1 MWRGHEEIPEVRLDI
16 SFSVCRPFGLL
27 QKFRSK
33 TFNWTRLEIFR
44 AAARDYTC
52 IICRFLAFTFA
63 LNMREGLARES
74 RTRFHTLSRVCAGI
88 QYTSGSNDGN
98 KGVEA
103 SLLLHFRKKPCLRR
117 HPFSSEWCSVL
128 FLLVLSSLS
137 SEGSNLWEGGN
148 ECQWWRC
155 HGVTIQRHV
164 TYFAI
169 NAM

>member
-1 MWRGHEEIPEVRLDI
+1 MNFPRLFIRFHTVCEEDMRK
-16 SFSVCRPFGLL
+16 F
-27 QKFRSK
+27 QKFGWIFHSLYADPSVFFRSSDPRPSIEHAWK
-33 TFNWTRLEIFR
+33 YFAQRP
-44 AAARDYTC
+44 DTC

-117 HPFSSEWCSVL
+117 HPFSSEWYSVL

-148 ECQWWRC
+148 D
-155 HGVTIQRHV
+155 
-164 TYFAI
+164 A
-169 NAM
+169 